1 MGREISVTAK
11 SAAGAAVVF
20 DPSPL
25 FLDVLTRLLE
35 KLGIDVRA
43 GTTQPLSALDSIEE
57 HGSNLLIVGFDA
69 ESTCSDVLS
78 FIRDATARFRNL
90 KVIAL
95 AQGRGSDCVDEVF
108 AAGAAA
114 YVAQDATLEDMAV
127 AIRQSFHHSIHLA
140 PDRESARPNRAA
152 EEAGLTDREAEVLR
166 LVSDGHSNAELARM
180 LWVTQQTV
188 KFHLSN
194 IYRKLSVS
202 NRTQASRW
210 AQRAGLGEAQ
220 GDSTFIGVR

>member
-1 MGREISVTAK
+1 MTAK
-11 SAAGAAVVF
+11 NAAGAAVVF

-25 FLDVLTRLLE
+25 FLDVLTRLL
-35 KLGIDVRA
+35 KKVGIDVRA
-43 GTTQPLSALDSIEE
+43 GTTQPRSALDSIEE
-57 HGSNLLIVGFDA
+57 HGSNLLIVGFGA
-69 ESTCSDVLS
+69 ESAGSDVFS
-78 FIRDATARFRNL
+78 FIREATARFQSL

-95 AQGRGSDCVDEVF
+95 AQGRGSDWVDEVF

-114 YVAQDATLEDMAV
+114 YIAQDATLEDIAV

-140 PDRESARPNRAA
+140 PQRESDRPNRAA
-152 EEAGLTDREAEVLR
+152 AGAGLTDREAEVLR
-166 LVSDGHSNAELARM
+166 LVAEGHSNAELARM

-202 NRTQASRW
+202 NRTQASRR
-210 AQRAGLGEAQ
+210 AQRAGLGGEVE
-220 GDSTFIGVR
+220 GVSTFVGVR